1 MSGRRSRNK
10 GARWEREVARM
21 FGEAMEGADIRRGIQ
36 NRTGGDASDVE
47 GAGRMHIEC
56 KVGKLP
62 NPRAALA
69 QARRDAKG
77 NKIPLAV
84 IKDDRQ
90 IPFVVMGLSEFL
102 EFVRRWWSYE
112 LECPLGSEPSGKAER
127 EIDL

>member
-1 MSGRRSRNK
+1 
-10 GARWEREVARM
+10 M

-77 NKIPLAV
+77 DKIPLAV

-112 LECPLGSEPSGKAER
+112 FECPLGSEPGGKTER
-127 EIDL
+127 DKP